1 MLGRQTRKK
10 TAAQMI
16 KKLFISLPILLLIF
30 IVQCNSA
37 NSDQSQTNPV
47 LLISIDGFM
56 NEYIDRNETPNFDRF
71 IAGGVYAEYLIPV
84 FPTKTFP
91 THWSIVTGLYTEN
104 HGIISNSFYDY
115 ELDAR
120 FSFGPP
126 PESPNDERWWGGEP
140 IWITAEKQGKTATTF
155 FWPGSEATIDG
166 VQSTRWIDYDGS
178 VPNIE
183 RIDSVMAWLDPAGE
197 IQADFITLYFSF
209 VDSRGHSYGPNSPEV
224 DDAVQ
229 EMDELLGYILDQADE
244 IGMSNQLNIILVSDH
259 GMAELSDDK
268 VIFLDEII
276 DLEVVDMV
284 DWTPVAMIKPD
295 EGKTS
300 EIYEALKANEEHYSV
315 YLREELPERFYFTN
329 HYRIPEIIMIAD
341 VGYTITSRPFY
352 EDRGIMRGNH
362 GYDNQAPEMHTFFA
376 AKGPDFKQNEIVPA
390 FESIHI
396 YELMANL
403 LNLDPAPNDGNPDEL
418 LHLLRD

>member
-1 MLGRQTRKK
+1 
-10 TAAQMI
+10 MI
-16 KKLFISLPILLLIF
+16 KKLFIYLPILLLIF

-197 IQADFITLYFSF
+197 IQADFSTLYFSF

-229 EMDELLGYILDQADE
+229 EMDELNRK
-244 IGMSNQLNIILVSDH
+244 S
-259 GMAELSDDK
+259 
-268 VIFLDEII
+268 
-276 DLEVVDMV
+276 VV
-284 DWTPVAMIKPD
+284 
-295 EGKTS
+295 
-300 EIYEALKANEEHYSV
+300 
-315 YLREELPERFYFTN
+315 
-329 HYRIPEIIMIAD
+329 
-341 VGYTITSRPFY
+341 
-352 EDRGIMRGNH
+352 
-362 GYDNQAPEMHTFFA
+362 
-376 AKGPDFKQNEIVPA
+376 
-390 FESIHI
+390 
-396 YELMANL
+396 
-403 LNLDPAPNDGNPDEL
+403 
-418 LHLLRD
+418 